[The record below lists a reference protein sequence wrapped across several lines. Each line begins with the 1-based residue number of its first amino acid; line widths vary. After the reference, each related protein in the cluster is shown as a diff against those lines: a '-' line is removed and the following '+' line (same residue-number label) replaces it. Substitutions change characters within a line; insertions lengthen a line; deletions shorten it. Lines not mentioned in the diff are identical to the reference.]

1 MEQFAPVKRS
11 KDGQPVRYLIVDDSV
26 FARKNLARMIETF
39 GGQVAAEA
47 GDGLTAIS
55 EFDRTHPDI
64 VLMDI
69 TMPQMEGIEAAEKIV
84 QAHPEARVV
93 MVSSV
98 GYQENI
104 VAALQ
109 RGARHFV
116 QWPPALEPN
125 RMKMDLIQP
134 FINAAAAVLSQGLSG
149 TTKVGHLAMEE
160 DGYRRKGVAGM
171 VALSGDIEG
180 RIILDLEPQTAVR
193 VASHYAGAEL
203 PESDGLIKETIF
215 ELANQ
220 VVGNAVCAL
229 NDQGFHF
236 RVHPP
241 LLLTSEEGD
250 KTSEDVEALMICFET
265 SMGNVYMN
273 VALRH
278 NKQRLSDHAKVGT

>member
-1 MEQFAPVKRS
+1 MAPWELR
-11 KDGQPVRYLIVDDSV
+11 P
-26 FARKNLARMIETF
+26 
-39 GGQVAAEA
+39 
-47 GDGLTAIS
+47 
-55 EFDRTHPDI
+55 
-64 VLMDI
+64 
-69 TMPQMEGIEAAEKIV
+69 PQG
-84 QAHPEARVV
+84 
-93 MVSSV
+93 SN
-98 GYQENI
+98 G
-104 VAALQ
+104 
-109 RGARHFV
+109 
-116 QWPPALEPN
+116 
-125 RMKMDLIQP
+125 MKMELIQP
-134 FINAAAAVLSQGLSG
+134 FINAADAVLSQGLQGS
-149 TTKVGHLAMEE
+149 TRVGNLSMEE
-160 DGYRRKGVAGM
+160 DAYRRKGVAGM

-241 LLLTSEEGD
+241 VLLTAEEGD

-265 SMGNVYMN
+265 SLGNVFMN

-278 NKQRLSDHAKVGT
+278 NTQRMAEHAAAGR